1 VAETAHD
8 ELQQCADVVV
18 RFADEDA
25 CHRPRIDDRRRDW
38 ASGMV

>member
-1 VAETAHD
+1 MAEPAHD
-8 ELQQCADVVV
+8 ELQQSADVVV

-25 CHRPRIDDRRRDW
+25 RHTARIGERRRDS